1 MCVWKRERER
11 ERAQLVVVAVQRVRE
26 CTYNYQTT
34 ALSEWMYD
42 RGRRYF
48 SRKLAYLKKQEKIKR
63 PSLLLNDRAIS
74 WNKEAHRGY

>member
-1 MCVWKRERER
+1 MVWKRERERER

-26 CTYNYQTT
+26 CAYNYQTT

-48 SRKLAYLKKQEKIKR
+48 SRKLAYLKKHEK
-63 PSLLLNDRAIS
+63 LNVLA
-74 WNKEAHRGY
+74 YC